1 MTCRGLECVEG
12 SRVTP
17 RPNLGFLRQVGLL
30 RWKPATLVLEGRRC
44 GSFGNCFERL
54 GLKEVEAKESHFGV
68 VWAEV
73 SLDLGFGTSGD
84 CFRALGCWKL
94 GSKFEDAIAVS
105 VRGCVEA
112 PEAGVDWLF
121 ALVTLFSR
129 EVAIEEGTELWHSM
143 EVESTQFHKVRE
155 LSSVVFLEENL
166 QAGGRLEKTV
176 DLFGLVG
183 MCVLVHSD
191 PMVLASDI
199 ATIRSME
206 ENGSLFGAAV
216 AKHKAQAIDLNL
228 LLVFMIFVPS
238 LLWQI
243 FVGSFF
249 AAQYSVLIPILGFML
264 QVSSLYLLLA
274 TALSDPGIMPRQ
286 KDFTEHY
293 DERSKVWRTRE
304 PQRFYDVLLRGHPL
318 KLKYCKTCNIYRP
331 PRCTHCSV
339 CENCVERFDHH
350 CPWLGNCIGKRNYRL
365 FYGFVSTT
373 GALNIL
379 VLATAVAQL
388 AIRASEIA
396 EELQVG
402 AGDAFGQAL
411 LREAMAAVLSIY
423 ALGIVWFTFGLCAY
437 HNWLVCDPMMKPSG
451 PREWGVLI
459 FSILPSVDLR
469 LVHALGLS
477 IPSSHLLEKFGHK
490 LRSAPA
496 VGVRRQPPAMPVMV
510 NPDGDNGNGGIPA
523 AVAGDYQNL
532 LGNSAAGGD
541 GDATADVKD
550 EAGQQ

>member
-1 MTCRGLECVEG
+1 MPEKLNGY
-12 SRVTP
+12 
-17 RPNLGFLRQVGLL
+17 NQVYC
-30 RWKPATLVLEGRRC
+30 KGR
-44 GSFGNCFERL
+44 FI
-54 GLKEVEAKESHFGV
+54 
-68 VWAEV
+68 
-73 SLDLGFGTSGD
+73 SGP
-84 CFRALGCWKL
+84 
-94 GSKFEDAIAVS
+94 DARSSI
-105 VRGCVEA
+105 
-112 PEAGVDWLF
+112 
-121 ALVTLFSR
+121 
-129 EVAIEEGTELWHSM
+129 
-143 EVESTQFHKVRE
+143 
-155 LSSVVFLEENL
+155 LS
-166 QAGGRLEKTV
+166 
-176 DLFGLVG
+176 
-183 MCVLVHSD
+183 
-191 PMVLASDI
+191 
-199 ATIRSME
+199 
-206 ENGSLFGAAV
+206 
-216 AKHKAQAIDLNL
+216 
-228 LLVFMIFVPS
+228 VFMIFVPS

-249 AAQYSVLIPILGFML
+249 AAKYSVLIPILGFML

-350 CPWLGNCIGKRNYRL
+350 CPWLGNCIGKRNYPL

-437 HNWLVCDPMMKPSG
+437 HNWLVCTNQTTYEQIKGAFSG
-451 PREWGVLI
+451 AVNPFHRGILGNYWDILCTPVRPRYFNAHFNRLLWPPKGAVPLEQQMRQKKAAGSLPKTDTAEMRDLSVPQETMCDALPPLPREQQ
-459 FSILPSVDLR
+459 SIRPGSQERHLPMEL
-469 LVHALGLS
+469 AQPLS
-477 IPSSHLLEKFGHK
+477 QEPL
-490 LRSAPA
+490 P
-496 VGVRRQPPAMPVMV
+496 PPAAPTE
-510 NPDGDNGNGGIPA
+510 PGA
-523 AVAGDYQNL
+523 A
-532 LGNSAAGGD
+532 SPSE
-541 GDATADVKD
+541 VKVK
-550 EAGQQ
+550 AKPPRGQDIL

>member
-1 MTCRGLECVEG
+1 MPEKLNGY
-12 SRVTP
+12 
-17 RPNLGFLRQVGLL
+17 NQVYC
-30 RWKPATLVLEGRRC
+30 KGR
-44 GSFGNCFERL
+44 FI
-54 GLKEVEAKESHFGV
+54 
-68 VWAEV
+68 
-73 SLDLGFGTSGD
+73 SGP
-84 CFRALGCWKL
+84 
-94 GSKFEDAIAVS
+94 DARSSI
-105 VRGCVEA
+105 
-112 PEAGVDWLF
+112 
-121 ALVTLFSR
+121 
-129 EVAIEEGTELWHSM
+129 
-143 EVESTQFHKVRE
+143 
-155 LSSVVFLEENL
+155 LS
-166 QAGGRLEKTV
+166 
-176 DLFGLVG
+176 
-183 MCVLVHSD
+183 
-191 PMVLASDI
+191 
-199 ATIRSME
+199 
-206 ENGSLFGAAV
+206 
-216 AKHKAQAIDLNL
+216 
-228 LLVFMIFVPS
+228 VFMIFVPS

-437 HNWLVCDPMMKPSG
+437 HNWLVCTNQTTYEQIKGAFSG
-451 PREWGVLI
+451 AVNPFHRGILGNYWDILFTPVRPRYFNAHFNRLLWPPKGAVPVEQQMRKKKAAGSLPKTDSAEMRDLCVPEETMCDAVPPLPREQQSIRPGSQERHLPTELAQPLGQEPLPPPTAPTEPGGAASPSEVKVKAKPPRGQDVL
-459 FSILPSVDLR
+459 
-469 LVHALGLS
+469 
-477 IPSSHLLEKFGHK
+477 
-490 LRSAPA
+490 
-496 VGVRRQPPAMPVMV
+496 
-510 NPDGDNGNGGIPA
+510 
-523 AVAGDYQNL
+523 
-532 LGNSAAGGD
+532 
-541 GDATADVKD
+541 
-550 EAGQQ
+550 